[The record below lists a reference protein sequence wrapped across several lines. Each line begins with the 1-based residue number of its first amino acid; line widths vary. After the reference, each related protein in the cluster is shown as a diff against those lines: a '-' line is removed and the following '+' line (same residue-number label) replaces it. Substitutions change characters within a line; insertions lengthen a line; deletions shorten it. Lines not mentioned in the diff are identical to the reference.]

1 MFVRDTTKQPAANRT
16 HQKASGKHTRGVEQL
31 NGRIIGR
38 KESRCEINCAE
49 SVDIEV
55 EPFDQV
61 AG

>member
-1 MFVRDTTKQPAANRT
+1 MFVCDTTEQPAANRT
-16 HQKASGKHTRGVEQL
+16 HQKASGKHTCSVEQL

-38 KESRCEINCAE
+38 KESRCEINRAE
-49 SVDIEV
+49 GVDIKV